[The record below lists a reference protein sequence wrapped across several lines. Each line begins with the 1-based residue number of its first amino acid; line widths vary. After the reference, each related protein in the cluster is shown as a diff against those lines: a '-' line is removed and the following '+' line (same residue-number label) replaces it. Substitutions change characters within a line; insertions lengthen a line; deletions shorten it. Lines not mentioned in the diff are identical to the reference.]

1 MKIDFY
7 NKLKDRLDSLIENC
21 SGDRNYSIRVFKSMN
36 KSLSVFL
43 DDNFNILDEDKK
55 NFYSGTLI
63 SFKNYQML
71 YVKDRLNSNIHRL
84 FLNDGENA
92 IQIDNYF
99 DRINQD
105 DTIVESNK
113 SIIYVN
119 GKIKNKVLSIYN
131 KTLLYNEMVYESVVS
146 SSDEIDLD
154 LVRNNSSDVIEI
166 SYFLGEALNG
176 KINNAI
182 IGNSVINSYIDLAS
196 SKLDYV
202 FDFFDNFELKNK
214 KVKVK

>member
-63 SFKNYQML
+63 SFRNYQML

-176 KINNAI
+176 KFNNAI